1 MKKIYALC
9 VLFLALACKKD
20 NDETPLL
27 SSEKNILSFTFI
39 VEGTTY
45 TSTISN
51 TAITAQLP
59 KIPILPL
66 LPLPSPSLKGL
77 L

>member
-1 MKKIYALC
+1 MKKLYALC

-45 TSTISN
+45 SSTISN
-51 TAITAQLP
+51 ARRYQSYLP
-59 KIPILPL
+59 YPHNHL
-66 LPLPSPSLKGL
+66 L
-77 L
+77 